1 MLENLPV
8 RIGHVE
14 VPTDFI
20 ILKMEEESLSHLILG
35 RPFLASAGAVIDV
48 KGGKIDL
55 KFGKDLVMRFD
66 IGRGPRN
73 HNILKQQYAIEDYYQ
88 EPDVITSGL
97 PSYIPL
103 SGEVDPKSTTR
114 IFVRKITEVMRR

>member
-1 MLENLPV
+1 MVCLKNLPV

-20 ILKMEEESLSHLILG
+20 ILKMEEESWSHVILG

-66 IGRGPRN
+66 IG
-73 HNILKQQYAIEDYYQ
+73 
-88 EPDVITSGL
+88 
-97 PSYIPL
+97 
-103 SGEVDPKSTTR
+103 
-114 IFVRKITEVMRR
+114 

>member
-35 RPFLASAGAVIDV
+35 RPFLATAGAVIDV

-66 IGRGPRN
+66 IG
-73 HNILKQQYAIEDYYQ
+73 
-88 EPDVITSGL
+88 
-97 PSYIPL
+97 
-103 SGEVDPKSTTR
+103 
-114 IFVRKITEVMRR
+114 